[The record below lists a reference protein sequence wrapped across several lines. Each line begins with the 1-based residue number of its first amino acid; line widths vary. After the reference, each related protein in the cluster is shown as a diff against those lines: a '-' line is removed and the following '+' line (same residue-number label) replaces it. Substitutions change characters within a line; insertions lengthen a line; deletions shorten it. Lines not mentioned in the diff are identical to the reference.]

1 MCVCVCVRVRVCVSI
16 LTGEAIIDVAVRC
29 FFEVLSDVVAAGAG
43 ITAIAAASRHVF
55 VGVAFPS
62 SFQVNFHRRR

>member
-1 MCVCVCVRVRVCVSI
+1 MRVCVRVCVSI
-16 LTGEAIIDVAVRC
+16 LTGEAIIDVAVRG

-43 ITAIAAASRHVF
+43 ITAVAAASRHVVF
-55 VGVAFPS
+55 VGVALPS